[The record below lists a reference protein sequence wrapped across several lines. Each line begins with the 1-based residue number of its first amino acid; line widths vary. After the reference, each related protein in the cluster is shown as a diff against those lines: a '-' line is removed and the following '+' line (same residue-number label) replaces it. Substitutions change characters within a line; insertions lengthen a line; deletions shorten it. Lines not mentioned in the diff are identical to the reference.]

1 MAEVKVEGAPTF
13 PVLACHGSAEPTL
26 RVVGVGAGTRV
37 YHGAADLTRENLL
50 LGLFDV
56 GDRRGDFSV
65 LSAALCCHIKVC
77 CARETLFSN

>member
-56 GDRRGDFSV
+56 GISASSRQLCVPTSKSV
-65 LSAALCCHIKVC
+65 VLVKVC
-77 CARETLFSN
+77 FQTDRFH